1 MASMRTPYV
10 CLRCRPHTR
19 QLSASPS
26 PFRRAFSISASRR
39 ANPPPS
45 STPRPPTAPKP
56 TPNIKHIRKNADLY
70 SKNCIDR
77 NYQALSN
84 HPYEIQ
90 RLSDEIRQIQETLRE
105 PQREI
110 KQLESSIEHL
120 MIQTT
125 KTPSLLTDETKTQIS
140 TLRHSAQALK
150 EKISSLTTQRAQYT
164 KEIESLALSLPNLTS
179 PRTPRGDQ
187 PKLVAYLN
195 YNPTDPP
202 PYTTNSNHP
211 RPSHVTIGNH
221 LNLLNFTSSA
231 LTTGWGWYFLTNE
244 AALLEQALIQYA
256 LSVALQ
262 RGWKPVSPPSL
273 VYSHIADACGFQPR
287 DAHNEQQS
295 YAIEQSERDI
305 ERGRPARCLA
315 GTAEIPLAAMYAG
328 QEVKVPTK
336 LVGVSRCYRAEAGAR
351 GVDTKGLYRVHE
363 FSKVELFGWGMPD
376 GDNAEKG
383 TTASDLFKEIVALQ
397 CDILKALN
405 LPARVLEMPA
415 QDLGASAS
423 RKRDVEVLFPSR
435 ISTASTNSDNGNE
448 SGLDISTGWG
458 EVTSA
463 SICTDYQSRRLGTR
477 IAKKKGKGADDDAAA
492 AAGENEKFP
501 HTVNGTAMAVPRI
514 IAALLEHGW
523 DERRGTVVLPEVLSR
538 WMGGRGEILG
548 MEEWGVEGGGT
559 DAYMKELDEKN
570 AKREMEDKNVLKKRD
585 IKNIV
590 KEMDDEDV

>member
-10 CLRCRPHTR
+10 CLHCRPHTR

-39 ANPPPS
+39 ANPAP
-45 STPRPPTAPKP
+45 PRPPTAPKP
-56 TPNIKHIRKNADLY
+56 TPNIKHIRENADRY

-90 RLSDEIRQIQETLRE
+90 RLSDELRQIQESLRE

-110 KQLESSIEHL
+110 KQLEASIEKL
-120 MIQTT
+120 MIETT
-125 KTPSLLTDETKTQIS
+125 KTPSLLTDETKTELS
-140 TLRHSAQALK
+140 TLRQSAQALK
-150 EKISSLTTQRAQYT
+150 EKTASLTAQRAQYT

-179 PRTPRGDQ
+179 RPTPRDDK
-187 PKLVAYLN
+187 PKLISYVN
-195 YNPTDPP
+195 YKPTNQP
-202 PYTTNSNHP
+202 PYTTNPSYP
-211 RPSHVTIGNH
+211 RPSHVTIGTT

-231 LTTGWGWYFLTNE
+231 HTTGWGWYFLTNE

-256 LSVALQ
+256 LSIALQ

-287 DAHNEQQS
+287 DAHNEQQI
-295 YAIEQSERDI
+295 YAIEQSQRDV
-305 ERGRPARCLA
+305 ERGRPTRCLA

-363 FSKVELFGWGMPD
+363 FTKVELFAWGMPD
-376 GDNAEKG
+376 GDGAGKGAGAGASTSASIIPGAEEAI
-383 TTASDLFKEIVALQ
+383 TATDLFKEIVTMQ
-397 CDILKALN
+397 CDILKSLN
-405 LPARVLEMPA
+405 LPARVMEMPV

-435 ISTASTNSDNGNE
+435 ISTTTTNGDND

-477 IAKKKGKGADDDAAA
+477 IKSKKGKKGADDDAA
-492 AAGENEKFP
+492 EVEKFP
-501 HTVNGTAMAVPRI
+501 HTVNGTAMAVPRV

-523 DERRGTVVLPEVLSR
+523 DERKGVVVVPEPLRR
-538 WMGGRGEILG
+538 WMGGRAEIVG
-548 MEEWGVEGGGT
+548 ME
-559 DAYMKELDEKN
+559 
-570 AKREMEDKNVLKKRD
+570 
-585 IKNIV
+585 
-590 KEMDDEDV
+590 